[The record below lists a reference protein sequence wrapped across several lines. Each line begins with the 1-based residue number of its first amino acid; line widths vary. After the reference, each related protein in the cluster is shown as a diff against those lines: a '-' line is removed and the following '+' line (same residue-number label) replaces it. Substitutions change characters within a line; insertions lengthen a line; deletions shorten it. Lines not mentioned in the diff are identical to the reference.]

1 MAKTKIGGIIQNT
14 QLAAVR
20 VSGIA
25 DRPGVA
31 AAVLTA
37 LGQNGISA
45 QFIVQC
51 IDLASQDHIVVCV
64 DRDRA
69 DLAFE
74 LVQGAAQMLQA
85 RHVDLIR
92 EVSLI
97 SIFGPDFRERPG
109 IAGAMF
115 SALAQRGIN
124 IFAISTSISTV
135 SCVINRQDTESAL
148 EAISDTFELP

>member
-1 MAKTKIGGIIQNT
+1 MSKTKIGGIIQNT
-14 QLAAVR
+14 HLAAVR
-20 VSGIA
+20 VSGIS

-37 LGQNGISA
+37 LGRHGISA

-64 DRDRA
+64 DRDHT
-69 DLAFE
+69 DQAFA
-74 LVQGAAQMLQA
+74 LVQSAAEMLQA

-115 SALAQRGIN
+115 AALADRGIN

-135 SCVINRQDTESAL
+135 SCVINRQDTPAAL
-148 EAISDTFELP
+148 EAISNTFELP